1 LILKIQRFFEILFLD
16 FPTSKPHICRHMNKE
31 FAFIASDGEKLRIT
45 TFLNEQLFFGKTL
58 VFVHG
63 FKGFKDWGF
72 GPYLGEYF
80 ANKGFFVITFNFSHN
95 GIGENKFE
103 FTEVEKFANNT
114 YSRELREL
122 NELLDAFRNGF
133 FKEIDSKLKIGLIGH
148 SRGGAVAILTA
159 SKRNDIAAVAS
170 WAAISKLDRYSV
182 RQKDEWRK
190 KGYFE
195 IMNVRTKQMMRL
207 NLSILDDIVQNES
220 GSLNLENALKNLDRP
235 LLIAHGDQDL
245 AVPVSEAELLYQWS
259 DKSKTELFKIFGT
272 GHTFDIVHP
281 FSGTTVKFEKLLEET
296 TKFFIKNLN

>member
-1 LILKIQRFFEILFLD
+1 
-16 FPTSKPHICRHMNKE
+16 MNKD
-31 FAFIASDGEKLRIT
+31 FTLIASDGEKLSIT
-45 TFLNEQLFFGKTL
+45 TYLNEQLFSGKTL

-95 GIGENKFE
+95 GIGESKNE
-103 FTEVEKFANNT
+103 FTEIEKFAKNT
-114 YSRELREL
+114 FSREVREL
-122 NELLDAFRNGF
+122 NELLDAFRSGF
-133 FKEIDSKLKIGLIGH
+133 FAEIDTKSKVGLIGH
-148 SRGGAVAILTA
+148 SRGGAVAILSA
-159 SKRNDIAAVAS
+159 AKRNDVDAVAT

-190 KGYFE
+190 KSYFE
-195 IMNVRTKQMMRL
+195 IMNMRTKQMMRL
-207 NLSILDDIVQNES
+207 DISILEDILQNES
-220 GSLNLENALKNLDRP
+220 SSLNLKNALKNFNRP

-245 AVPVSEAELLYQWS
+245 AVPISEAELLYQWS